1 MEENVAKARRGR
13 EGGREGVR
21 MWHVLTHTQGK
32 SKLLVF
38 GDRSLI
44 KAPLKLFLGVN
55 TLAKS

>member
-1 MEENVAKARRGR
+1 MAKARRGR